1 MLWLVDRWQTLNVI
15 SILLWPLSLVYC
27 ILVVIRRW
35 LYLARI
41 LPSYS
46 SQVPVVVVGNISV
59 GGTGK
64 TPFVIWLAHWLQS
77 RGQRPGIVLR
87 GYGGRSRHWPVEV
100 SAHSSVIEVG
110 DEAVLLARQANCPV
124 VVAPDRVAA
133 VRQLLST
140 HACSMVISDDGMQH
154 YRMRRDLEIAVI
166 DGARRYGNGLCLPAG
181 PLREPRWR
189 ARRADMIVVNGTGE
203 GNGPGMQIEP
213 VHFRNIATGETAG
226 LDHFA
231 DSPVHALAGIGNPRR
246 FFESLRQLGMQIT
259 AHPFPDHYRFRK
271 SDIFPD
277 EDGAVIMTDKDAVKC
292 VSFADE
298 RHWALVVAAKPD
310 TRIIDQLTD
319 WLEKHLG

>member
-1 MLWLVDRWQTLNVI
+1 VLWLVERWQTLNVI

-35 LYLARI
+35 LYLAYI

-46 SQVPVVVVGNISV
+46 SQVQVIVVGNISV

-77 RGQRPGIVLR
+77 RGQQPGIVLR
-87 GYGGRSRHWPVEV
+87 GYGGRSKQWPVEV
-100 SAHSSVIEVG
+100 SATSSANEVG
-110 DEAVLLARQANCPV
+110 DEAVLLAQQAKCPV
-124 VVAPDRVAA
+124 VAAPDRVAA
-133 VRQLLST
+133 IRKLLSA
-140 HACSMVISDDGMQH
+140 HACNIVISDDGMQH

-189 ARRADMIVVNGTGE
+189 ARRADMIVVNSTGE
-203 GNGPGMQIEP
+203 GSEPGMSIEP
-213 VHFRNIATGETAG
+213 VYFRNIATGETAG
-226 LDHFA
+226 LDHFG
-231 DSPVHALAGIGNPRR
+231 DSPVHALAGIGNPQR
-246 FFESLRQLGMQIT
+246 FFESLRQLGIQIKT
-259 AHPFPDHYRFRK
+259 HPFPDHHRFRK
-271 SDIFPD
+271 SDICPD
-277 EDGAVIMTDKDAVKC
+277 EGGAVIMTEKDAVKC
-292 VSFADE
+292 TSFVDK

-310 TRIIDQLTD
+310 KRIIDQLTD